1 MRLSADPSARI
12 VGWISRGTS
21 FKILGSGNSPA
32 GYLWYQVQ
40 TISGRQGWI
49 YSYWVREL

>member
-12 VGWISRGTS
+12 VGWVGRGKT
-21 FKILGSGNSPA
+21 FKILGTGKSPA
-32 GYLWYQVQ
+32 GYLWYEVK
-40 TISGRQGWI
+40 TSGGKQGWI